1 MIIFLRNIP
10 SETQKYEIASFIYR
24 PYNDHYLNKPSA
36 NISLEDIKFLS
47 ILDVN
52 SNTLE
57 KHALVNVFPNEA
69 GKSVIKKLNGIIF
82 KGKYIEIREY
92 VNRSMNNDPRNEL
105 SADATINYKEQRV
118 SDRRRQPLVNS
129 WQNDPILVHA

>member
-10 SETQKYEIASFIYR
+10 SETQKYEIASFINR
-24 PYNDHYLNKPSA
+24 PYNDRYLDKPSA
-36 NISLEDIKFLS
+36 YISLEDIKFLS

-69 GKSVIKKLNGIIF
+69 GKSIIKRLDGTTF
-82 KGKYIEIREY
+82 KGKCIEIREY
-92 VNRSMNNDPRNEL
+92 VNRTMNNDPRNEL
-105 SADATINYKEQRV
+105 SADAIINYNERRV